1 MSEVRLSWQFAQPV
15 SAGYANVRLTVTF
28 AEAAIDGYPNVRLSS
43 TYVEAAHDGYPN
55 IRASLIW
62 VEALFPVTEE
72 PAMPTTPFPGFG
84 NSVADP
90 AVPAG
95 ADPASTPLPGLTFSV
110 HKKPI
115 FNTKIDEAANGR
127 EFRTSYTEY
136 PRWEFELEYEFL
148 KDPKEGESS
157 LKTIMGFYTDM
168 QGPFTSW
175 LFKDPDDYLC
185 EGVVLGE
192 GDDVTTEFYFR
203 RYIGSRGEPVG
214 QIDTANDINI
224 YADGVLVPPAD
235 YTLYQNRVVFDSAP
249 LDGVALTADFQFFFV
264 CRFLDDDMD
273 FEKFMDQL
281 WNLRSCSFKSIL
293 T

>member
-1 MSEVRLSWQFAQPV
+1 MSEVRLSWTVTKPLTG
-15 SAGYANVRLTVTF
+15 GYSNVRVSVIFVEPLL
-28 AEAAIDGYPNVRLSS
+28 DGYPNVRLS
-43 TYVEAAHDGYPN
+43 TVFVEPLLDGYPN
-55 IRASLIW
+55 VRMSEIGAQ
-62 VEALFPVTEE
+62 VLFPATEE
-72 PAMPTTPFPGFG
+72 PPMPTISFPGFG
-84 NSVADP
+84 NSEANP

-95 ADPASTPLPGLTFSV
+95 ADPASTPLPGLAFSV

-115 FNTKIDEAANGR
+115 FNTKIDEAASGR
-127 EFRTSYTEY
+127 ENRTSYTEY

-185 EGVVLGE
+185 EGAALGT
-192 GDDVTTEFYFR
+192 GDGVTTEFYFR
-203 RYIGSRGEPVG
+203 RYFGSRGEPVG
-214 QIDTANDINI
+214 QIDTDNDINV
-224 YADGVLVPPAD
+224 YSDGVLVDPAD

-249 LDGVALTADFQFFFV
+249 AGGEVLTADFQFFYV

-281 WNLRSCSFKSIL
+281 WSLRSCSFKSIL